1 MKLKAP
7 AFAPGFFVSAIL
19 GCTPLDP
26 GCVIGDLVDVEEDR
40 ARNVRGEL
48 LLEAFAI
55 FCRQIARAVD
65 DHDAGIAKV
74 FGELVGGDKPTAV
87 GDRGFA
93 HRRIQELSRRFLQ
106 ARQFG
111 LHKFAV
117 GSRAISVVAEGRRW
131 LICHWQSAQVRGS
144 AQRHAR
150 ISHHIFV
157 ADHAHDF
164 GKLCD
169 EQISDLIVPLNILPR
184 RLKIVGVGIA
194 TPVKPH
200 KHAQGDII

>member
-87 GDRGFA
+87 GDRGLLIGASRNYPGDFC
-93 HRRIQELSRRFLQ
+93 RRASSVIINSR
-106 ARQFG
+106 
-111 LHKFAV
+111 
-117 GSRAISVVAEGRRW
+117 
-131 LICHWQSAQVRGS
+131 
-144 AQRHAR
+144 
-150 ISHHIFV
+150 
-157 ADHAHDF
+157 
-164 GKLCD
+164 
-169 EQISDLIVPLNILPR
+169 
-184 RLKIVGVGIA
+184 
-194 TPVKPH
+194 
-200 KHAQGDII
+200 